1 MNTFKLN
8 AIAIAV
14 GFAFSGIAMAQA
26 MSNDDYKSAK
36 STISADYQAAKA
48 GCASM
53 NGNAKDICM
62 AEAGAK
68 EKIARA
74 ELDAKYKPSADAS
87 YKVSAATAEANY
99 AIAKEKCDDLA
110 GNAKSACRK
119 DAKAAEMSAK
129 SDARMSMKPVGNSDN
144 AYRTPGSRDA
154 GLAMATDKCDA
165 LSGDEKKTCMS
176 DARAHSGA
184 AASANTRSKMSA
196 NAEMNGMQTNS
207 DMRAANKP
215 GKSDAEMAVAKQKCD
230 ALPGDAKNNCMT
242 DLMLRFG
249 RSAPTVPDN
258 ANQRSGEGRQSDKP
272 GKSDAELAAAKQKCD
287 ALPGDAKSNC
297 MTDLTLRFGRTGP
310 EASGSSS
317 MNSMPRNSD
326 GRMGAGMGKSDAEFV
341 AAKQKCDALQGET
354 KNSCMTDVML
364 RFGKS

>member
-1 MNTFKLN
+1 MNIFKLN

-14 GFAFSGIAMAQA
+14 GFAFSGTAMAQA

-36 STISADYQAAKA
+36 VSISADYKAAKA
-48 GCASM
+48 GCTSM
-53 NGNAKDICM
+53 NGNAKDICK

-74 ELDAKYKPSADAS
+74 ELDAKYKPSMDAS

-129 SDARMSMKPVGNSDN
+129 SDARMSMKPVGTSDSSS
-144 AYRTPGSRDA
+144 RTSGSRDA
-154 GLAMATDKCDA
+154 GFAMAKEKCDA
-165 LSGDEKKTCMS
+165 LSGDEKNSCMS
-176 DARAHSGA
+176 DARTRP
-184 AASANTRSKMSA
+184 ASADTTRSNMSA
-196 NAEMNGMQTNS
+196 NASMNAMQTNS
-207 DMRAANKP
+207 DMRGSAKP
-215 GKSDAEMAVAKQKCD
+215 GKSDADLAVAKQKCD

-249 RSAPTVPDN
+249 RSAPSNPDGSGMN
-258 ANQRSGEGRQSDKP
+258 ANQRGGDGRQSDKP
-272 GKSDAELAAAKQKCD
+272 GKSDAELAVAKQKCD

-310 EASGSSS
+310 ENASSTN
-317 MNSMPRNSD
+317 MNSMPRSTD
-326 GRMGAGMGKSDAEFV
+326 GRMGKSEAEFV

-354 KNSCMTDVML
+354 KNTCMTDVML

>member
-1 MNTFKLN
+1 MNTLKLN
-8 AIAIAV
+8 AIALAL
-14 GFAFSGIAMAQA
+14 GCAFSVNAMAQS
-26 MSNDDYKSAK
+26 MTNDDYKSAK
-36 STISADYQAAKA
+36 DTISADYKAAKA

-53 NGNAKDICM
+53 NGNAKDICK
-62 AEAGAK
+62 AEAGAT

-129 SDARMSMKPVGNSDN
+129 SDARMSMKPVGTSDST
-144 AYRTPGSRDA
+144 YRTPGSRDA

-165 LSGDEKKTCMS
+165 LSGDEKNICLS
-176 DARAHSGA
+176 DARMRSGSA
-184 AASANTRSKMSA
+184 ATANTRSKMSA
-196 NAEMNGMQTNS
+196 NAEMNAMPTNS
-207 DMRAANKP
+207 DMRAATKP
-215 GKSDAEMAVAKQKCD
+215 GKSDAEMEVAKQKCD
-230 ALPGDAKNNCMT
+230 ALQGDAKNNCMT

-249 RSAPTVPDN
+249 RSAPTVPVN
-258 ANQRSGEGRQSDKP
+258 ANQRGGDGRQSAKP
-272 GKSDAELAAAKQKCD
+272 GKSDAELAVAKQKCD

-310 EASGSSS
+310 EASGNTN
-317 MNSMPRNSD
+317 MNSTPRSSD
-326 GRMGAGMGKSDAEFV
+326 GRMGKSEAEFV
-341 AAKQKCDALQGET
+341 AAKQKCDALQGDT